1 MSVNLGPTGLIGA
14 GQVLQVVRAMS
25 STQASRNSMT
35 YGEVST
41 DYRIGITPKLSTSK
55 LIIEFSFNTSMLY
68 HDHVTSFRII
78 QVGTSAYIGEAT
90 PSNGTRP
97 AGHASVRGQF
107 NQDNAC
113 PVTMRTVVTSSSTSA
128 RTYGF
133 ESRNITSINIGSS
146 QQDRSDPWGWAC
158 PVVMTITEIQT

>member
-55 LIIEFSFNTSMLY
+55 LKFIFNIFHLHLGKSY
-68 HDHVTSFRII
+68 SGNPFPWRC
-78 QVGTSAYIGEAT
+78 
-90 PSNGTRP
+90 SNWI
-97 AGHASVRGQF
+97 H
-107 NQDNAC
+107 
-113 PVTMRTVVTSSSTSA
+113 
-128 RTYGF
+128 
-133 ESRNITSINIGSS
+133 EEGS
-146 QQDRSDPWGWAC
+146 
-158 PVVMTITEIQT
+158 